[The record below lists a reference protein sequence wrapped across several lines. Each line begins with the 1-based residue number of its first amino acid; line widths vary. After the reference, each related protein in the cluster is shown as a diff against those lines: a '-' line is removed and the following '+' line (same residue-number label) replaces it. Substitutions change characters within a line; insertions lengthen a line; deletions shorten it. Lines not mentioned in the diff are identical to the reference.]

1 MKGKLPKLLTLVG
14 SAAVVASI
22 AATQFIETSHLP
34 PIEDEDYE
42 DHIRKI
48 SVDALV
54 KEPLVADNSQGRTIL
69 VPRTFVKDLPE
80 GLTTEQNSERKKSAF
95 ESILLPLVLRANER
109 IILERTHIMHLQ
121 DKMKRIENI
130 GARDHNWLKSIC
142 KRYRLTV
149 PEGKPTD
156 SLFENL
162 LARVD
167 VVPASLA
174 LGQAAIESGWG
185 TSYFAQKGNALFG
198 EWVWDESAP
207 GIVPKR
213 REDGKTHRIRAFRYL
228 FDSVDSYM
236 LNLNRN
242 SAYRDLR
249 ARRLA
254 LRQQG
259 LPITGADLAPTL
271 LKYSERGQDYVDD
284 LLGLMRFNEYF
295 RFDSARLETV

>member
-1 MKGKLPKLLTLVG
+1 VKGKLPKLLTLVG

-34 PIEDEDYE
+34 PIEDEDYG

-69 VPRTFVKDLPE
+69 VPRTFIKDLPE

-95 ESILLPLVLRANER
+95 ENILLPLVLRANER

-185 TSYFAQKGNALFG
+185 TSYFAQKGNALYG

-242 SAYRDLR
+242 RAYRDLR